1 MSVIKTNLGINED
14 KARSWDSE
22 AAIGRIK
29 DWASDEDGN
38 IDFTKYRKAFFWVD
52 PDNKD
57 EQGGYKLPFADVIDG
72 DLKAVWRGVSA
83 AMGALLGARGGVDIP
98 DGDKTAIYSQISTYY
113 KKFEETPP
121 EMKKTADKGAI
132 QDAIDEE
139 ENFEAKLA
147 KMEPFREIMCAFYD
161 VYYDDDTPADD
172 FNTLLA
178 ELIGL
183 MKQLLNGTY
192 EPVTNPDED
201 EPVQMAL
208 ANGVDVSKLQ
218 EHMFGKSE
226 EVSKSEGSKQG
237 EKLFADV
244 TVKTVNDDGS
254 FTAVASTAM
263 VDRHGEVVSPV
274 GWNLTNFKK
283 NPVLLW
289 AHDHSIPAIGK
300 ATKVWIDGKG
310 SDAKLMFNG
319 VWQTVTDYGKAASQ
333 LVQEGILNSFSVG
346 FIPQDMD
353 GNTYTKQELLE
364 ISLVNVP
371 ANPQAMMLAY
381 KSLKDA
387 GFNEDVMNDFGI
399 NTKLL
404 DKLETME
411 KNVDTLQKTVD
422 NLVKERANEE
432 TPPAPQTNPT
442 KAIRTKQSL
451 AKTIARASDR
461 ILQQEKNGMSD
472 KDRTQMVKVIKRA
485 SEILI
490 QSNKNK
496 K

>member
-1 MSVIKTNLGINED
+1 MSVIETNLGINED
-14 KARSWDSE
+14 KTRSWDQ
-22 AAIGRIK
+22 AAAVGRVRE
-29 DWASDEDGN
+29 WALDEDGN
-38 IDFTKYRKAFFWVD
+38 LDFTKYKKAFFWVD
-52 PDNKD
+52 SDNESD
-57 EQGGYKLPFADVIDG
+57 ETAYKIPYADIVDG
-72 DLKAVWRGVSA
+72 NLKAIWHGVA
-83 AMGALLGARGGVDIP
+83 AATE
-98 DGDKTAIYSQISTYY
+98 KTLDSNTSEDDRNAVHSQISNYY
-113 KKFEETPP
+113 EKFEETPP
-121 EMKKTADKGAI
+121 AMKKTADKGAL

-139 ENFEAKLA
+139 ESFEL
-147 KMEPFREIMCAFYD
+147 KMQKMQPFREIMCAFYD
-161 VYYDDDTPADD
+161 VYYDDDTSADD

-183 MKQLLNGTY
+183 LKRLLNGTY
-192 EPVTNPDED
+192 EPVTDPDED
-201 EPVQMAL
+201 EPVQMAI
-208 ANGVDVSKLQ
+208 ANGVDTEKLQ
-218 EHMFGKSE
+218 ERLFGKVE
-226 EVSKSEGSKQG
+226 DVNKSEDDDKSI
-237 EKLFADV
+237 EKLFANA
-244 TVKTVNDDGS
+244 TVKSVNEDGS

-263 VDRHGEVVSPV
+263 VDRHGEVVSPD
-274 GWNLTNFKK
+274 GWNLSNFKK

-300 ATKVWIDGKG
+300 ATKVWVEGKG
-310 SDAKLMFNG
+310 KDARLMFNG

-333 LVQEGILNSFSVG
+333 LVNEGILNSFSVG

-381 KSLKDA
+381 KSLKEA
-387 GFNEDVMNDFGI
+387 GFNEEVMNDFGI

-404 DKLETME
+404 DKLEVME
-411 KNVDTLQKTVD
+411 KNVSTLQETVD
-422 NLVKERANEE
+422 NLVKERANIE

-451 AKTIARASDR
+451 AKTIARASDH
-461 ILQQEKNGMSD
+461 ILQQEKTGMSD
-472 KDRTQMVKVIKRA
+472 EDRTKMVKVIKRA

-496 K
+496 Q